1 MLTNVKQQVIKQS
14 GFPLRSRSF
23 SSPTLFPFHNFSL
36 NLWFSPLS
44 CLNFTTAHG
53 LSFTSG
59 VWRESTVFGL
69 GLQIRCYISLFNS
82 LGLFFFWG
90 GEGGYWPTLKL
101 PKFYIIKTMRRKGSL
116 FKSVFNTMVA
126 KDKSTSPRM
135 LSSTESIFKVTH
147 SNNLNFQTF
156 KNYIYGAHMNYTF
169 LTPIPRYILF
179 LLNSRLCS
187 EILVNMPSYI

>member
-1 MLTNVKQQVIKQS
+1 MLTNVKQQVIQS
-14 GFPLRSRSF
+14 GFSLRSRSF
-23 SSPTLFPFHNFSL
+23 SSPVLSPFHNFSL
-36 NLWFSPLS
+36 NWLFSPLS

-53 LSFTSG
+53 LSFTSR
-59 VWRESTVFGL
+59 VWRESTVLGL
-69 GLQIRCYISLFNS
+69 GLQIRCYIFLFYSLE
-82 LGLFFFWG
+82 LIFFG
-90 GEGGYWPTLKL
+90 GGGYWPTLKL

-116 FKSVFNTMVA
+116 SKSVFITMVA
-126 KDKSTSPRM
+126 KDKSASPWM
-135 LSSTESIFKVTH
+135 LLSTGSIFKVTH

-169 LTPIPRYILF
+169 LTPIPRYILY